1 MAVRTSSPG
10 TASCI
15 STTRRSSKRP
25 SERQCG
31 QARIEHRRRHPVD
44 DPEGGEERP
53 GGEGIHQV
61 LRPAEGRRRVH
72 RARAGPLA
80 AGHAGARQEPIL
92 AGPEGP
98 ASARLRPAGPPRPD
112 RAGLLRVQ
120 PGDGG
125 SPLPTRVEHGD
136 DRRREGRREGGS
148 GGRQGIQA
156 HRGDLLQVQEGVRAE
171 TNDMNGTS
179 VIDVGRPAIRRR
191 TLSRSL
197 RGGLKGGEY
206 TWAVAFVVPYIA
218 VFLTFVAY
226 PVVYG
231 LWMGSEASLYR
242 ELFADPIYQ
251 STVVNTVLYLA
262 LGVNVKM
269 FLALLLSGFFMRP
282 GWWMKLLLL
291 IFVLPWAVPQIST
304 YISIHWMLNGEWGF
318 LNNVLYTLFH
328 VEGPSW
334 LNDRWMALGAVIVA
348 HIWKWTPFWTLIML
362 AGRMAIPLEI
372 RDTARVDGATGLRGF
387 VHITFPL
394 LANLYLI
401 CTLLSTIF
409 LLGDFNAVTFVS
421 GGGPANSTHVL
432 ATLGIRNAFEIAQPR
447 LGVAA
452 VMTALPL
459 VIPLV
464 IVLMRRLRTAEVQ
477 L

>member
-1 MAVRTSSPG
+1 MMDS
-10 TASCI
+10 ASV
-15 STTRRSSKRP
+15 
-25 SERQCG
+25 
-31 QARIEHRRRHPVD
+31 VD
-44 DPEGGEERP
+44 
-53 GGEGIHQV
+53 
-61 LRPAEGRRRVH
+61 
-72 RARAGPLA
+72 
-80 AGHAGARQEPIL
+80 
-92 AGPEGP
+92 
-98 ASARLRPAGPPRPD
+98 S
-112 RAGLLRVQ
+112 
-120 PGDGG
+120 
-125 SPLPTRVEHGD
+125 
-136 DRRREGRREGGS
+136 
-148 GGRQGIQA
+148 
-156 HRGDLLQVQEGVRAE
+156 
-171 TNDMNGTS
+171 
-179 VIDVGRPAIRRR
+179 GRPAVLRG

-206 TWAVAFVVPYIA
+206 TWALAFVVPYIA
-218 VFLTFVAY
+218 VFLAFVAY

-282 GWWMKLLLL
+282 GWWMKMLLL

-304 YISIHWMLNGEWGF
+304 FISIHWMLNGEWGF
-318 LNNVLYTLFH
+318 LNNALYTLFH
-328 VEGPSW
+328 VEGPHW
-334 LNDRWMALGAVIVA
+334 LNDRWMALGAVIVS
-348 HIWKWTPFWTLIML
+348 HIWKWTPFWTLILL

-372 RDTARVDGATGLRGF
+372 RDTARVDGATGVRGF

-401 CTLLSTIF
+401 STLLSTIF
-409 LLGDFNAVTFVS
+409 LLGDFNAVYFVS

-432 ATLGIRNAFEIAQPR
+432 ATLGIRNAFDIAQPR

-452 VMTALPL
+452 VMSALPL

-464 IVLMRRLRTAEVQ
+464 IVLMRKLRTTEVQ